1 METTNPLFNKNL
13 YKKIQPK
20 CVLESVRSMVAN
32 RLADHGDD
40 WSQIFSQFNSGTQ
53 VELEFI

>member
-53 VELEFI
+53 VEL